1 MTTTALQRKLENY
14 SSWRDE
20 LLHEIEAYKS
30 WLDDENLLEGEEE
43 LGILE
48 LIDSLK
54 SDRIMLALVAEF
66 SRGKTEM
73 INSIFFADYKKR
85 LLPSSAGR
93 TTMCPTEI
101 LYKKNQPPNIQ
112 LLPIE
117 TRKSSLTI
125 DEYKEAAVNWSRIDL
140 DIKSPEQM
148 AEALLQL
155 VQTKEITEQ
164 EAKELGFPPHTLELK
179 ENNKLQVPV
188 WRHAI
193 INYPHPLLKSGLVIL
208 DTPGLNAL
216 GTEPELTLNMLPSAH
231 SIMFI
236 LGADTGVTR
245 SDMDIW
251 RNHISVA
258 LNPREQNVMA
268 VLNKIDTMWDDL
280 HDDSFTQAN
289 IRRQIEETSRIL
301 DIDEDLV
308 IPVSAQKGLIAK
320 VKNDRLLLNRSG
332 LPKLE
337 EKLSHDLI
345 DKKQLLIQRRV
356 QRELGVMVQST
367 KDVYLSRLNSLVKER
382 HEILNLR
389 GKSKTMLITLSKQLQ
404 AQSKRLSMAMDDYHK
419 TVRIMNDQAKRLR
432 QHLSSKNI
440 DFMIG
445 ASRVAMQ
452 ETWNTFGLKRGMAGF
467 FDQAEERL
475 SEVNKGAE
483 KLTELVD
490 RIYAEFKTR
499 HKLEMAEPP
508 QFDIEPFIE
517 DFMHLKQDG
526 EQFRDSMM
534 LVVTEQHFVIKRFF
548 ITMASRVRR
557 ILDETNYA
565 LRAWSK
571 AILQPIS
578 TQIEEHKDLIGRRL
592 SNIEKLKSNHSNLEQ
607 RVSHLEKEITVLRD
621 KTMTLQ
627 RILARI
633 QNTEQ

>member
-1 MTTTALQRKLENY
+1 MTITALQRKLDSY
-14 SSWRDE
+14 SNWRHD
-20 LLHEIEAYKS
+20 LLTEIEAYKS
-30 WLDDENLLEGEEE
+30 WLDDEGLLEGEDE
-43 LGILE
+43 LRVLE
-48 LIDSLK
+48 LIESLK
-54 SDRIMLALVAEF
+54 SDKIMLALVAEF
-66 SRGKTEM
+66 SRGKTEL
-73 INSIFFADYKKR
+73 INSIFFADYNKR
-85 LLPSSAGR
+85 LLPSSVGR

-101 LYKKNQPPNIQ
+101 CYDENEPPYIQ

-125 DEYKEAAVNWSRIDL
+125 SEYREAAVNWSRIEL
-140 DIKSPEQM
+140 DIDSPDQM
-148 AEALLQL
+148 TEALLQL
-155 VQTKEITEQ
+155 IQTKEISEQ
-164 EAKELGFPPHTLELK
+164 EAKELGFPPHTLEWR
-179 ENNKLQVPV
+179 ENHKLQVPV

-193 INYPHPLLKSGLVIL
+193 INYPHPLLKSGLTIL

-216 GTEPELTLNMLPSAH
+216 GTEPELTLNMLPMAH
-231 SIMFI
+231 TIMFV
-236 LGADTGVTR
+236 LAADTGVTR

-251 RNHISVA
+251 RNFITVS

-308 IPVSAQKGLIAK
+308 VPVSAQKGLVAK
-320 VKNDRLLLNRSG
+320 VRNDRLLLNRSG

-337 EKLSHDLI
+337 EKLSVDLI
-345 DKKQLLIQRRV
+345 DKKQSLIQKKV
-356 QRELGVMVQST
+356 QRELGVMVKST
-367 KDVYLSRLNSLVKER
+367 NDVYLSRLDALVKE
-382 HEILNLR
+382 HNEILSLQ
-389 GKSKTMLITLSKQLQ
+389 GKSKTILVALGEQLQSQSKQL
-404 AQSKRLSMAMDDYHK
+404 SLAMDDYHK

-445 ASRVAMQ
+445 ASRVSMQ
-452 ETWNTFGLKRGMAGF
+452 ETWNTFGLRRGMANF
-467 FDQAEERL
+467 FDQAENRL
-475 SEVNKGAE
+475 SEVNSGAV
-483 KLTELVD
+483 KLSGLVD
-490 RIYAEFKTR
+490 RIYKEFKTR
-499 HKLEMAEPP
+499 HNLEMNVPP
-508 QFDIEPFIE
+508 EFDINPFIE
-517 DFMHLKQDG
+517 DFMHLRMDG

-548 ITMASRVRR
+548 ITMASRARR

-571 AILQPIS
+571 ATLQPIS
-578 TQIEEHKDLIGRRL
+578 LQIEEHKEQIGRRL
-592 SNIEKLKSNHSNLEQ
+592 SNIEKLKTNHSNLEQ
-607 RVSHLEKEITVLRD
+607 RVATIEEDIAELRD

-633 QNTEQ
+633 QNTE

>member
-1 MTTTALQRKLENY
+1 MTTTALQRKLESY

-54 SDRIMLALVAEF
+54 SDKIMLALVAEF

-633 QNTEQ
+633 QNVEQ

>member
-1 MTTTALQRKLENY
+1 MSISALQRKLDNY
-14 SSWRDE
+14 TSWRQD
-20 LLHEIEAYKS
+20 LLAEIEAYKS

-43 LGILE
+43 LRVLE

-54 SDRIMLALVAEF
+54 SDKIMLALVAEF
-66 SRGKTEM
+66 SRGKTEL

-85 LLPSSAGR
+85 LLPSSVGR

-101 LYKKNQPPNIQ
+101 AYDIKLPPFIQ

-125 DEYKEAAVNWSRIDL
+125 DEYKEAPVNWSRIDL
-140 DIKSPEQM
+140 DIKDPEQM
-148 AEALLQL
+148 TEALLQL
-155 VQTKEITEQ
+155 VQTKEISEQ
-164 EAKELGFPPHTLELK
+164 EAKELGFPPHTLELQ
-179 ENNKLQVPV
+179 ENKKLQVPV
-188 WRHAI
+188 WRHAM

-216 GTEPELTLNMLPSAH
+216 GTEPELTLNMLPQAH
-231 SIMFI
+231 TIMFI
-236 LGADTGVTR
+236 LAADTGVTR

-251 RNHISVA
+251 RNHITVA

-308 IPVSAQKGLIAK
+308 VPVSAQKGLIAK

-337 EKLSHDLI
+337 DKLSNDLI
-345 DKKQLLIQRRV
+345 DKKQALIQRKV
-356 QRELGVMVQST
+356 QRELGVMVKAT
-367 KDVYLSRLNSLVKER
+367 KDVYLSRLNGLVKER

-389 GKSKTMLITLSKQLQ
+389 GKSKTILVTLSKQLQ
-404 AQSKRLSMAMDDYHK
+404 AKSRRLSLAMDDYHK

-445 ASRVAMQ
+445 ASRATMQ
-452 ETWNTFGLKRGMAGF
+452 ETWNTFGLKRGMADF
-467 FDQAEERL
+467 FDQAEDRL
-475 SEVNKGAE
+475 SEVNKGSV
-483 KLTELVD
+483 KLSKLVD
-490 RIYAEFKTR
+490 RIYKEFKTR
-499 HKLEMAEPP
+499 HQLDMATPP

-517 DFMHLKQDG
+517 DFVHLRQDG

-548 ITMASRVRR
+548 ITMASRARR

-565 LRAWSK
+565 MRAWSK

-578 TQIEEHKDLIGRRL
+578 TQIEEHKDHIGRRL
-592 SNIEKLKSNHSNLEQ
+592 SNIDKLKSNHSNLEQ
-607 RVSHLEKEITVLRD
+607 RVAKIEKKITELRD

-633 QNTEQ
+633 QSAE

>member
-1 MTTTALQRKLENY
+1 MTITALQKKLDSY
-14 SSWRDE
+14 SNWRHDLLTE
-20 LLHEIEAYKS
+20 LEAYKS
-30 WLDDENLLEGEEE
+30 WLDDEDLLEGEDE
-43 LGILE
+43 LRVLE
-48 LIDSLK
+48 LIESLK
-54 SDRIMLALVAEF
+54 SDKIVLALVAEF
-66 SRGKTEM
+66 SRGKTEL

-85 LLPSSAGR
+85 LLPSSVGR

-101 LYKKNQPPNIQ
+101 RYDEKELPFIQ

-125 DEYKEAAVNWSRIDL
+125 DEYKEAAVNWSRTEL
-140 DIKSPEQM
+140 DIDAPEQM
-148 AEALLQL
+148 TEALLQL
-155 VQTKEITEQ
+155 IETKEISEQ
-164 EAKELGFPPHTLELK
+164 EAKELGFPPHTLDIK

-188 WRHAI
+188 WRHAV

-216 GTEPELTLNMLPSAH
+216 GTEPELTLNMLPMAH
-231 SIMFI
+231 TIMFI
-236 LGADTGVTR
+236 LAADTGVTR

-251 RNHISVA
+251 RNHITLS

-308 IPVSAQKGLIAK
+308 VPVSAQKGLIAK
-320 VKNDRLLLNRSG
+320 IKNDRLMLNRSG

-337 EKLSHDLI
+337 DKLSVDLI
-345 DKKQLLIQRRV
+345 DKKQSLIQKKV
-356 QRELGVMVQST
+356 QRELGVMVKST
-367 KDVYLSRLNSLVKER
+367 RDVYLSRLNTLVKER

-389 GKSKTMLITLSKQLQ
+389 GQSKSILVTLSEQLQSQSKQLSQ
-404 AQSKRLSMAMDDYHK
+404 AMDDYHK

-445 ASRVAMQ
+445 ASRISMQ
-452 ETWNTFGLKRGMAGF
+452 ETWNTFGLKRGMADF
-467 FDQAEERL
+467 FDQAENRL
-475 SEVNKGAE
+475 SEVNSGAV
-483 KLTELVD
+483 KLSELVD
-490 RIYAEFKTR
+490 RIYEEFKTR
-499 HKLEMAEPP
+499 HNLEMNVPP
-508 QFDIEPFIE
+508 EFDIEPFIE
-517 DFMHLKQDG
+517 DFMHLRMDG

-534 LVVTEQHFVIKRFF
+534 LVVTEQHYVIKRFF
-548 ITMASRVRR
+548 ITMASRARR

-578 TQIEEHKDLIGRRL
+578 TQIEEHKEQIGRRL
-592 SNIEKLKSNHSNLEQ
+592 SNIEKLKTNHNNLEQ
-607 RVSHLEKEITVLRD
+607 RVTAIEEDLAELRD

-633 QNTEQ
+633 QNTE